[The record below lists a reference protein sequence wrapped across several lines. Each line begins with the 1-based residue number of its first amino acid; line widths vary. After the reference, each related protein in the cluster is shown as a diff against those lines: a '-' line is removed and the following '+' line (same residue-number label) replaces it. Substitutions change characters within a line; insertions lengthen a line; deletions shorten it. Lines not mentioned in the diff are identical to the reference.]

1 MSDVKIVRLMSGEEM
16 LCSVV
21 DNGDTITIK
30 DPAVLIPS
38 PEGKL
43 LMAKWMPYA
52 NTENGITLAKNFVM
66 FVIEP
71 QKDLSTHYSTTFIN
85 NLFVPGK
92 KSLDTSGL
100 KLTV

>member
-1 MSDVKIVRLMSGEEM
+1 MNVKIIRLISGEEM
-16 LCSVV
+16 LCSVT

-30 DPAVLIPS
+30 NPAVLIPS

-52 NTENGITLAKNFVM
+52 NDENGFTLGKNFIM
-66 FVIEP
+66 FIVEP
-71 QKDLSTHYSTTFIN
+71 QTDLANHYSTTFIN
-85 NLFVPGK
+85 NLFIPGK
-92 KSLDTSGL
+92 KTLETSSL

>member
-1 MSDVKIVRLMSGEEM
+1 MSDVKSVRLMSGEEM
-16 LCSVV
+16 LCSVT
-21 DNGDTITIK
+21 DNGDTYTIK

-52 NTENGITLAKNFVM
+52 NTENGITLAKTFVM

-71 QKDLSTHYSTTFIN
+71 QKDLATHYNTTFIN

-92 KSLDTSGL
+92 KALDTGGL